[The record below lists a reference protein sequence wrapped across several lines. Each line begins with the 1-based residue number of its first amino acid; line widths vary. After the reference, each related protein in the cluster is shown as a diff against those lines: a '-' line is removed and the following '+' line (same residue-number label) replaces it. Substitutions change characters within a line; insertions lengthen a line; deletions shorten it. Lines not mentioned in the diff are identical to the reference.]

1 MGERDKPKKIIRCGK
16 PTVCPEC
23 GNRKFLIVFYGRPTQ
38 KVWDDTGRYDCR
50 GCCLPPFVEV
60 IDHKDGNVY
69 HCPEPKYV
77 CSKKRCSLEVYMRKD
92 AEIMPPIDD
101 SSYFNGREWMQQD
114 MVLQSRMLPRLRR
127 LVHDKLGADKAK
139 EVFEKGLKTINVQQL
154 HELQRE
160 YLGNKNKD

>member
-1 MGERDKPKKIIRCGK
+1 MGKRGKPKRIIRCSK

-23 GNRKFLIVFYGRPTQ
+23 GNRKFLIVVYGMPTQ

-60 IDHKDGNVY
+60 VDHKDGNIY

-77 CSKKRCSLEVYMRKD
+77 CSKKRCSLEVYLREE

-101 SSYFNGREWMQQD
+101 SSYFYGSKWIEGDFVIQSQQAA
-114 MVLQSRMLPRLRR
+114 RLRNKVWENGGNGEEA
-127 LVHDKLGADKAK
+127 LQKAFK
-139 EVFEKGLKTINVQQL
+139 TKTIRQL
-154 HELQRE
+154 HQLQRE
-160 YLGNKNKD
+160 LLGCKNKD

>member
-1 MGERDKPKKIIRCGK
+1 MVKRGKPKRIIRSGK
-16 PTVCPEC
+16 PSVCPEC
-23 GNRKFLIVFYGRPTQ
+23 GNRNFLIIVYGMPTQ

-60 IDHKDGNVY
+60 VDHKDGNIY

-101 SSYFNGREWMQQD
+101 SSYFNGRKWMQGD
-114 MVLQSRMLPRLRR
+114 FVIQS
-127 LVHDKLGADKAK
+127 
-139 EVFEKGLKTINVQQL
+139 
-154 HELQRE
+154 
-160 YLGNKNKD
+160 

>member
-1 MGERDKPKKIIRCGK
+1 MVKRGKPKRIIRCRK

-23 GNRKFLIVFYGRPTQ
+23 GNRKFLIVVYGMPTQ

-60 IDHKDGNVY
+60 VDHKDGNIY

-77 CSKKRCSLEVYMRKD
+77 CSKKRCSLEVYLRED

-101 SSYFNGREWMQQD
+101 SSYFNGSKWIQGDFVIQSQQAA
-114 MVLQSRMLPRLRR
+114 RLRNKVWEHGGNGEEA
-127 LVHDKLGADKAK
+127 LQKAFK
-139 EVFEKGLKTINVQQL
+139 TKTIRQL
-154 HELQRE
+154 HQLQRE
-160 YLGNKNKD
+160 LLGDKTKGL

>member
-1 MGERDKPKKIIRCGK
+1 MPPYKKVRDKS
-16 PTVCPEC
+16 
-23 GNRKFLIVFYGRPTQ
+23 GNY
-38 KVWDDTGRYDCR
+38 
-50 GCCLPPFVEV
+50 
-60 IDHKDGNVY
+60 Y

-77 CSKKRCSLEVYMRKD
+77 CSNQDCRLEVFMRKEC
-92 AEIMPPIDD
+92 EIMPPIDD
-101 SSYFNGREWMQQD
+101 SYRFYGREWMQQD